1 MWIPGAWLR
10 AAVPKLE
17 GMRFGWAWVFQ
28 GAPRSRSLNLAE
40 APGES
45 GSPGSSRRRCGV
57 SHRRGLC
64 AEGGRG
70 AGAAGPAGRRGT
82 GAAVLSLPP
91 RSHHGVS
98 PARPALSRSHQ
109 QMQPLVSG
117 DPDEKS
123 RRDQGSAGPVSPLAS
138 PSDSSRSATLHGMSR
153 IACGAGPGARALCV
167 PACAAGAARRP
178 VPGIRL
184 PRASQHAAT
193 LRWDGGQRHLPGEG
207 LSRMLGPV
215 GNPAS
220 CPMDTA

>member
-1 MWIPGAWLR
+1 MDPGRLAAGCR
-10 AAVPKLE
+10 AEAGGDAL
-17 GMRFGWAWVFQ
+17 WVGLGFQ
-28 GAPRSRSLNLAE
+28 GALRSRSLNLAE

-45 GSPGSSRRRCGV
+45 GSPGSSGRRWGV

-70 AGAAGPAGRRGT
+70 AGAAGT

-138 PSDSSRSATLHGMSR
+138 PSDSSRHLTRNVTDCMRSGTRGQGAVCSSLCSR
-153 IACGAGPGARALCV
+153 SSQETGPGDPPSQGQPARCHLEVGRWSAS
-167 PACAAGAARRP
+167 PSRGGAF
-178 VPGIRL
+178 
-184 PRASQHAAT
+184 
-193 LRWDGGQRHLPGEG
+193 
-207 LSRMLGPV
+207 
-215 GNPAS
+215 
-220 CPMDTA
+220 